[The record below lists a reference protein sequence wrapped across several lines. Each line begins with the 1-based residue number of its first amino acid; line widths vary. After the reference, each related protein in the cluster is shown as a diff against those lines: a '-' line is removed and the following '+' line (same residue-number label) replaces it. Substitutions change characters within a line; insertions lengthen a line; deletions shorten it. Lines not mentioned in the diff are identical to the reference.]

1 LFYTQSYFMKKLFLL
16 ITVLSAGFFAMTQPP
31 AGKAKV
37 GNTYGEAI
45 KADGAIAISQLPGKL
60 VNEEPLN
67 TKIKAKVTDVCPKK
81 GCWVSLE
88 MPDSTKVFVKM
99 KDYGFFVPVD
109 MIGKTVV
116 LDGEAILKTAS
127 VAELQHY
134 AEDAKKS
141 KEEIAAITKPQKE
154 IRFTAKG
161 ILVVE

>member
-1 LFYTQSYFMKKLFLL
+1 MKKIFLL
-16 ITVLSAGFFAMTQPP
+16 ITVLSAGFLAMAQPP

-45 KADGAIAISQLPGKL
+45 KPEGAIAIAELPRKL
-60 VNEEPLN
+60 VNEEAVP

-81 GCWVSLE
+81 GCWISLA

-99 KDYGFFVPVD
+99 KDYGFFVPLD
-109 MIGKTVV
+109 LIGKTVI
-116 LDGEAILKTAS
+116 LDGEAVMKTAS
-127 VAELQHY
+127 VEELQHY